1 MRSRHLA
8 QDLGGVSCFGMY
20 VNAPLLWN
28 SASTTASLLWD
39 NIRISHKPAGVMVI
53 FR

>member
-20 VNAPLLWN
+20 VNAPLVWN
-28 SASTTASLLWD
+28 TASTTASRHWD
-39 NIRISHKPAGVMVI
+39 NNRISHKPVGVMVI